1 MNKQR
6 SVVSMCE
13 LIPNNMK
20 CGYGLTVFLFYVSN
34 CGCGFHHCLT
44 CISPLLTQTVAY
56 LICVNQMKAALAD
69 PSLLSRSRITRLL
82 IDQDGPEWREK
93 LPDIP
98 LVPISAQQ
106 HRREEAPTP
115 EVLQARAEKAAQDT
129 GALDITRLL

>member
-1 MNKQR
+1 
-6 SVVSMCE
+6 
-13 LIPNNMK
+13 
-20 CGYGLTVFLFYVSN
+20 
-34 CGCGFHHCLT
+34 
-44 CISPLLTQTVAY
+44 
-56 LICVNQMKAALAD
+56 MKAALAD